1 MTDIPN
7 ASTAGLTW
15 TKSSYSGGQSDCL
28 EVSHG
33 TATALPVRDS
43 KHPTGPTLTI
53 PHSAWTAFITSVKT
67 AELA

>member
-1 MTDIPN
+1 MSNVRVT
-7 ASTAGLTW
+7 GLTW
-15 TKSSYSGGQSDCL
+15 TKSSYSGGNNNCL
-28 EVSHG
+28 EVAHG